1 MALSA
6 YSKGQKV
13 LFSTT
18 KEIEDGACIKDN
30 ALYFKGEKV
39 VEVGDIVLPG
49 QHNLEKYFSS
59 DEYRKIIG
67 CF

>member
-18 KEIEDGACIKDN
+18 KEIEDGACKDN
-30 ALYFKGEKV
+30 ALYFKAEKV
-39 VEVGDIVLPG
+39 VEVDDIVLPD
-49 QHNLEKYFSS
+49 N
-59 DEYRKIIG
+59 II
-67 CF
+67 

>member
-18 KEIEDGACIKDN
+18 KEIEDGACIKIT
-30 ALYFKGEKV
+30 LFILKGEK
-39 VEVGDIVLPG
+39 L
-49 QHNLEKYFSS
+49 LK
-59 DEYRKIIG
+59 
-67 CF
+67 

>member
-30 ALYFKGEKV
+30 ALYFKAEKV
-39 VEVGDIVLPG
+39 VEVDDIVL
-49 QHNLEKYFSS
+49 
-59 DEYRKIIG
+59 RTT
-67 CF
+67 